1 MSAILPGLPTFRGP
15 NYYVPSMQ
23 YAADVM
29 ETGDVRVTLGA
40 PVALDADGILAA
52 QSIATAG
59 NTTAFAATYS
69 NAAMGR
75 YGRNVTVVA
84 SGAATSTVTI
94 DGFDVYGQPMR
105 ETLTLNGTTPVLG
118 VKAFKDVAR
127 VTYGATAATTI
138 NVGWGN
144 ALGLPYRAI
153 NTALTG
159 ERVSLAVPTAGTLV
173 AGLALA
179 TTQTATTAD
188 PRGTYQPHSGVLPDG
203 TRTYEFIYLADT
215 DSLHGSAHFGG

>member
-15 NYYVPSMQ
+15 NYYVPLMQ
-23 YAADVM
+23 YAADVA
-29 ETGDVRVTLGA
+29 ETGDVRVELGA

-94 DGFDVYGQPMR
+94 DGYDIYGQPMR
-105 ETLTLNGTTPVLG
+105 ETLTLNGTTAVLG

-127 VTYGATAATTI
+127 VTYAATAATTI

-144 ALGLPYRAI
+144 ALGIPYRAI
-153 NTALTG
+153 NTVMQG
-159 ERVSLAVPTAGTLV
+159 ERVSLAVPTAGSLV

-179 TTQTATTAD
+179 TATTATNAD

-215 DSLHGSAHFGG
+215 SSLHGSAHFAG